1 MTVLFS
7 RELSPR
13 LNTPIARQPNMLESF
28 EWKDVGFTT
37 GAGKPILQGITGS
50 IQAGGLL
57 ALMGPSGC
65 GKTTLLNCLAKR
77 QQGNV
82 TGHISIDGV
91 EATPS
96 LIQRLASY
104 VPQEDHLIGALTVRE
119 TINISA
125 MLSIDT
131 KSKAERLERVA
142 ALIEAFGL
150 SVCADTTVGTALL
163 KGISGGQ
170 KRRLSVASQLI
181 TLPEIVFLD
190 EPVHAM
196 SHAASTQGSLTEMH
210 HSCITERLSQDLHWL
225 QREDCHHVFILRF
238 SFMIRTTTAPHGAM

>member
-1 MTVLFS
+1 
-7 RELSPR
+7 
-13 LNTPIARQPNMLESF
+13 MLDVF

-37 GAGKPILQGITGS
+37 RADKSILQGVSGCM
-50 IQAGGLL
+50 QAGGLL

-82 TGHISIDGV
+82 SGHISIDGV

-96 LIQRLASY
+96 LVQRLGSY
-104 VPQEDHLIGALTVRE
+104 VPQEDHLIGSLTVRE

-125 MLSIDT
+125 MLSIST

-150 SVCADTTVGTALL
+150 SGCADTIVGTPLL

-181 TLPEIVFLD
+181 TLPEIVFMD
-190 EPVHAM
+190 EPVNATSRFAYRKPMHCHRTLKRTY
-196 SHAASTQGSLTEMH
+196 SYITDRLLCWLPRDDDKRNSSFFSSSFFFFAS
-210 HSCITERLSQDLHWL
+210 
-225 QREDCHHVFILRF
+225 QRNGIHVPLLDVA
-238 SFMIRTTTAPHGAM
+238 TP